1 MRSGRIFTFWVTIL
15 SSVACAAPTDGTCT
29 EATEIVI
36 RPDLKHQI
44 IEGFG
49 FSGAFQRAQL
59 LFNVTE
65 TVQKELLD
73 LIYSKET
80 GIGFSILR
88 NGIGSSNSS
97 YNDWMNTILPASP
110 GSPDGEFN
118 YVWDEYDSGQFF
130 LAQQAV
136 KYGVDRI
143 YANAWSAPGF
153 MKNNSDDAN
162 GGLLCGVPGSDCEYD
177 WRQAYADYL
186 VKYIKIYQDEGIKI
200 SDVAWLNEPDLTTSY
215 ASMRSNAEQTADFLP
230 ILWESL
236 NAAGLDVGIAC
247 CELTGWERTIE
258 LVAALQDLGVEDL
271 LTTWT
276 SHEYTSKID
285 QPLDTDIS
293 VWQSEYCDLSDRWTT
308 AWDSGVSNGDGWYW
322 ADRLHNALT
331 VGNVNAYIWWL
342 AVQDEATNNNN
353 NEKLILVEDG
363 EYEVAKRTWSFAQYS
378 RHVRPD
384 AQRVATKGGDLKT
397 TAYQNADGSVVA
409 VILNPHYHAE
419 TVSLRVVSCKIR
431 EFEKVTAWLTDEDH
445 DMEEVEVD
453 VDDEGKLTVQ
463 LSARGLITVKAD

>member
-1 MRSGRIFTFWVTIL
+1 MRSGTIFAVSAAVL
-15 SSVACAAPTDGTCT
+15 SSVACAAPTDDTCT
-29 EATEIVI
+29 EATEVII
-36 RPDLKHQI
+36 RPDLKHQV

-49 FSGAFQRAQL
+49 FSGAFQRARL
-59 LFNVTE
+59 LLNVTE
-65 TVQKELLD
+65 TVQRELLD
-73 LIYSKET
+73 LLYSTET

-97 YNDWMNTILPASP
+97 YNDWMKTILPTSP

-200 SDVAWLNEPDLTTSY
+200 TDVAWLNEPDLTTSY
-215 ASMRSNAEQTADFLP
+215 ASMRSNAEQIADFLP

-247 CELTGWERTIE
+247 CELTGWERTVE

-276 SHEYTSKID
+276 SHEYTSNID

-322 ADRLHNALT
+322 ADRLHTALT

-397 TAYQNADGSVVA
+397 TAYQNADG
-409 VILNPHYHAE
+409 
-419 TVSLRVVSCKIR
+419 LRVVSCKIR

-453 VDDEGKLTVQ
+453 ADDEGNLTVQ
-463 LSARGLITVKAD
+463 LSARGLITVKAE

>member
-1 MRSGRIFTFWVTIL
+1 MRSGTIFAVSAAVL
-15 SSVACAAPTDGTCT
+15 SSVACAAPTDNTCT
-29 EATEIVI
+29 EATEIII
-36 RPDLKHQI
+36 RPDLKHQV

-49 FSGAFQRAQL
+49 FSGAFQRARL
-59 LFNVTE
+59 LLNVTE

-73 LIYSKET
+73 LLYSTET

-97 YNDWMNTILPASP
+97 YNDWMNTILPTSP

-136 KYGVDRI
+136 KYGVYRI

-200 SDVAWLNEPDLTTSY
+200 TDVAWLNEPDLTTSY

-230 ILWESL
+230 ILWETL

-247 CELTGWERTIE
+247 CELTGWERTVE

-276 SHEYTSKID
+276 SHEYTSNID

-308 AWDSGVSNGDGWYW
+308 AWDSGVSDGDGWYW
-322 ADRLHNALT
+322 ADRLHTALT

-363 EYEVAKRTWSFAQYS
+363 EYEIAKRTWSFAQYS

-384 AQRVATKGGDLKT
+384 AQRVATEGGDLKT

-419 TVSLRVVSCKIR
+419 TVSLRVVSCKVR

-453 VDDEGKLTVQ
+453 ADDEGNLTVQ
-463 LSARGLITVKAD
+463 LSARGLITVKAE